1 MDARDPLAMGDEA
14 AMDWAEARRVPWAL
28 LFTMRRAGS
37 AAFRCGWSDARRAFV
52 VTDHEGREV
61 AAHPA
66 DDPFWWGGD
75 VPPAEEGAAA

>member
-37 AAFRCGWSDARRAFV
+37 AAFRCGWSDARSPR
-52 VTDHEGREV
+52 TRRTTPSGG
-61 AAHPA
+61 
-66 DDPFWWGGD
+66 GGD